1 MTVQE
6 LQEIMT
12 RKGLTVRRLSRGCG
26 YSKDYIKRVLRGAM
40 PINRHFEEAVRE
52 LLAGGK
58 KHAVVYHGTMTDFP
72 PRPDCW
78 RKTDEQNR
86 D

>member
-58 KHAVVYHGTMTDFP
+58 KHAVVYHGDDDGFSAAAGLL
-72 PRPDCW
+72 
-78 RKTDEQNR
+78 EEN
-86 D
+86 